1 MEASRMTNPYL
12 TLEGVSYTLPQG
24 KSLFSHLNETFDS
37 RRTGLV
43 GCNGVGKSILAQIL
57 AGQLQPSSGRC
68 LRSGNVHYL
77 AQQVA
82 PVSGLRVAD
91 LAGVGPTLAALGR
104 IEAGSSAVEDFNL
117 VEDRWDIRQ
126 QLQEALERN
135 GLGHLNAET
144 PADTLSGGQAM
155 RVSLINALLSQAD
168 FLILDE
174 PSNHLDRDNRL
185 ALIEQLKH
193 WPHGLLIVSHDRQLL
208 GTMERIVELS
218 SVGLRSY
225 GGNYSHYAEQKAQ
238 EQQNALDQLEHR
250 KLERQRAKSSMQ
262 EQRERQERR
271 QARGNQ
277 QGKQANQA
285 KILLD
290 RQKGRSEATTGKLRQ
305 QHATSQKQLAQRVH
319 EAAEL
324 IDKDAA
330 INLLHALPLMPLTRQ
345 RVVELNAVQL
355 PFIPAHQEPINLL
368 LSGQQHVGGIGPNGC
383 GKSTLLK
390 VIAGQL
396 APLAGSCKVVPQPV
410 YLDQGLADLDP
421 QQSVLEQIQAVNR
434 KSSEGDLRMRL
445 AQLGLDAQKVTGPS
459 GTLSGGE
466 RLKAALA
473 CVLYADPPPPLLLL
487 DEPSNH
493 LDLPSTLALEAM
505 LSTYRGA
512 LIVVSHDDAFMNNL
526 RLTDR
531 LEYSGGGWML
541 SHW

>member
-12 TLEGVSYTLPQG
+12 TLEGVSYILPQG
-24 KSLFSHLNETFDS
+24 KTLFSQLNETFDS
-37 RRTGLV
+37 RRTGLI
-43 GCNGVGKSILAQIL
+43 GRNGVGKTILAQIL
-57 AGQLQPSSGRC
+57 AGQIQPSSGRC
-68 LRSGNVHYL
+68 LRSGKVHYL

-82 PVSGLRVAD
+82 SISGLRVAD
-91 LAGVGPTLAALGR
+91 LAGVGPALDALAR
-104 IEAGSSAVEDFNL
+104 IEAGSSAVEDFTL
-117 VEDRWDIRQ
+117 IEDRWDIRQ

-135 GLGHLNAET
+135 GLGHLTAET
-144 PADTLSGGQAM
+144 PAEILSGGQAM

-185 ALIEQLKH
+185 ALIEQLRH
-193 WPHGLLIVSHDRQLL
+193 WPHGLLVISHDRQLL
-208 GTMERIVELS
+208 DTMERIVELS
-218 SVGLRSY
+218 SLGLRSY
-225 GGNYSHYAEQKAQ
+225 GGNYSHYAEQKAL
-238 EQQNALDQLEHR
+238 EQQSAMAQLEHR
-250 KLERQRAKSSMQ
+250 KLERQRAENTMQ
-262 EQRERQERR
+262 EQRQRQERR

-305 QHATSQKQLAQRVH
+305 QHVTAQKQLAQRVQ

-324 IDKDAA
+324 IEQDSA
-330 INLLHALPLMPLTRQ
+330 INLHALPLMPLSRQ
-345 RVVELNAVQL
+345 RVVELDEVTL
-355 PFIPAHQEPINLL
+355 PYVPADQTPVTLL
-368 LSGQQHVGGIGPNGC
+368 LSGQQRVGVIGPNGC

-390 VIAGQL
+390 VIAVQL
-396 APLAGSCKVVPQPV
+396 EPVSGRCNVVPQHV

-421 QQSVLEQIQAVNR
+421 QQTVLEQIQAVNR

-459 GTLSGGE
+459 GALSGGE

-473 CVLYADPPPPLLLL
+473 CVLYADPPPQLLLL

-493 LDLPSTLALEAM
+493 LDLPSTLALETM
-505 LSTYRGA
+505 LSSYQGT
-512 LIVVSHDDAFMNNL
+512 LMVVSHDDAFMNNL
-526 RLTDR
+526 GLTER
-531 LEYSGGGWML
+531 LEFSEEGWSL
-541 SHW
+541 QPW

>member
-1 MEASRMTNPYL
+1 MEALRMTNPYL

-24 KSLFSHLNETFDS
+24 KTLFSQLNETFDL

-43 GCNGVGKSILAQIL
+43 GRNGAGKTILAQIL
-57 AGQLQPSSGRC
+57 AGEIQPSSGRC
-68 LRSGNVHYL
+68 LRSGKVHYL

-82 PVSGLRVAD
+82 SVSGLRVAD
-91 LAGVGPTLAALGR
+91 LAGVGPALDALAR
-104 IEAGSSAVEDFNL
+104 IESGSSAVEDFNL
-117 VEDRWDIRQ
+117 IEDRWDIRQ

-135 GLGHLNAET
+135 GLGHLTAET
-144 PADTLSGGQAM
+144 PAETLSGGQAM

-185 ALIEQLKH
+185 ALIEQLRH
-193 WPHGLLIVSHDRQLL
+193 WPHGLLVISHDRQLL
-208 GTMERIVELS
+208 DTMERIVELS
-218 SVGLRSY
+218 SLGLRSY
-225 GGNYSHYAEQKAQ
+225 GGNYSHYAEQKAL
-238 EQQNALDQLEHR
+238 EQQSAMDQLEHR
-250 KLERQRAKSSMQ
+250 KLERQRVESTMQ
-262 EQRERQERR
+262 EQRQRQERR

-305 QHATSQKQLAQRVH
+305 QHVTAQKQLAQRVQ

-324 IDKDAA
+324 IEQDSA
-330 INLLHALPLMPLTRQ
+330 INLHALPLMPLSRQ
-345 RVVELNAVQL
+345 RVVELDEVKL
-355 PFIPAHQEPINLL
+355 PFAPVDQTPISML
-368 LSGQQHVGGIGPNGC
+368 LSGQQRIGVIGPNGC

-396 APLAGSCKVVPQPV
+396 EPLAGHCKVVPQHV
-410 YLDQGLADLDP
+410 YLDQGLADLAP
-421 QQSVLEQIQAVNR
+421 QQTVLEQIQAVNR

-459 GTLSGGE
+459 AALSGGE

-473 CVLYADPPPPLLLL
+473 CVLYADPPPQLLLL

-493 LDLPSTLALEAM
+493 LDLPSTLALETM
-505 LSTYRGA
+505 LSSYQGT
-512 LIVVSHDDAFMNNL
+512 LMVVSHDDAFMNNL
-526 RLTDR
+526 GLTER
-531 LEYSGGGWML
+531 LEFSEEGWKL
-541 SHW
+541 RPW

>member
-24 KSLFSHLNETFDS
+24 KTLFSQLNETFDS

-43 GCNGVGKSILAQIL
+43 GRNGVGKTILAQIL
-57 AGQLQPSSGRC
+57 AGQIQPSSGRC
-68 LRSGNVHYL
+68 LRSGKVHYL

-82 PVSGLRVAD
+82 SVSGLRVAD
-91 LAGVGPTLAALGR
+91 LAGVGPALDALAR
-104 IEAGSSAVEDFNL
+104 IEAGSSAVEDFTL
-117 VEDRWDIRQ
+117 IEDRWDIRQ

-135 GLGHLNAET
+135 GLGHLTAET
-144 PADTLSGGQAM
+144 PAEILSGGQAM

-174 PSNHLDRDNRL
+174 PSNHLDCDNRL
-185 ALIEQLKH
+185 ALIEQLRH
-193 WPHGLLIVSHDRQLL
+193 WPHGLLVISHDRQLL
-208 GTMERIVELS
+208 DTMERIVELS
-218 SVGLRSY
+218 SLGLRSY
-225 GGNYSHYAEQKAQ
+225 GGNYSHYAEQKAL
-238 EQQNALDQLEHR
+238 EQQSAMDQLEHR
-250 KLERQRAKSSMQ
+250 KLERQRAENTMQ
-262 EQRERQERR
+262 EQRQRQERR

-305 QHATSQKQLAQRVH
+305 QHVTAQKQLAQRVQ

-324 IDKDAA
+324 IEQDSA
-330 INLLHALPLMPLTRQ
+330 INLHALPLMPLSRQ
-345 RVVELNAVQL
+345 RVVELDEVTL
-355 PFIPAHQEPINLL
+355 PYVPADQTPVTLL
-368 LSGQQHVGGIGPNGC
+368 LSGQQRVGVIGPNGC

-390 VIAGQL
+390 VIAVQL
-396 APLAGSCKVVPQPV
+396 EPVSGRCNVVPQHV

-421 QQSVLEQIQAVNR
+421 QQTVLEQIQAVNR

-459 GTLSGGE
+459 GALSGGE

-473 CVLYADPPPPLLLL
+473 CVLYADPPPQLLLL

-493 LDLPSTLALEAM
+493 LDLPSTLALETM
-505 LSTYRGA
+505 LSSYQGT
-512 LIVVSHDDAFMNNL
+512 LMVVSHDDAFMNNL
-526 RLTDR
+526 GLTER
-531 LEYSGGGWML
+531 LEFSEEGWSL
-541 SHW
+541 QPW

>member
-1 MEASRMTNPYL
+1 MTNPYL

-24 KSLFSHLNETFDS
+24 KTLFSQLNETFDL

-43 GCNGVGKSILAQIL
+43 GRNGAGKTILAQIL
-57 AGQLQPSSGRC
+57 AGEIQPSSGRC
-68 LRSGNVHYL
+68 LRSGKVHYL

-82 PVSGLRVAD
+82 SVSGLRVAD
-91 LAGVGPTLAALGR
+91 LAGVGPALDALAR
-104 IEAGSSAVEDFNL
+104 IESGSSAVEDFNL
-117 VEDRWDIRQ
+117 IEDRWDIRQ

-135 GLGHLNAET
+135 GLGHLTAET
-144 PADTLSGGQAM
+144 PAETLSGGQAM

-185 ALIEQLKH
+185 ALIEQLRH
-193 WPHGLLIVSHDRQLL
+193 WPHGLLVISHDRQLL
-208 GTMERIVELS
+208 DTMEHIVELS
-218 SVGLRSY
+218 SLGLRSY
-225 GGNYSHYAEQKAQ
+225 GGNYSHYAEQKAL
-238 EQQNALDQLEHR
+238 EQQSAMDQLEHR
-250 KLERQRAKSSMQ
+250 KLERQRAESTMQ
-262 EQRERQERR
+262 EQRQRQERR

-305 QHATSQKQLAQRVH
+305 QHVTAQKQLAQRVQ

-324 IDKDAA
+324 IEQDSA
-330 INLLHALPLMPLTRQ
+330 INLHALPLVPLSRQ
-345 RVVELNAVQL
+345 RVVELDEVKL
-355 PFIPAHQEPINLL
+355 PFAPVDQTPISML
-368 LSGQQHVGGIGPNGC
+368 LSGQQRIGVIGPNGC

-396 APLAGSCKVVPQPV
+396 APVSGHCKVVPQHV

-421 QQSVLEQIQAVNR
+421 QQTVLEQIQAVNR

-459 GTLSGGE
+459 AALSGGE

-473 CVLYADPPPPLLLL
+473 CVLYADPPPQLLLL

-493 LDLPSTLALEAM
+493 LDLPSTLALETM
-505 LSTYRGA
+505 LSSYQGT
-512 LIVVSHDDAFMNNL
+512 LMVVSHDDAFMNNL
-526 RLTDR
+526 GLTER
-531 LEYSGGGWML
+531 LEFSEEGWRL
-541 SHW
+541 LPW

>member
-24 KSLFSHLNETFDS
+24 KTLFSHLNETFDS

-43 GCNGVGKSILAQIL
+43 GRNGVGKSILAQIL

-68 LRSGNVHYL
+68 LRSGKVHYL

-91 LAGVGPTLAALGR
+91 LAGVGPTLDALGR
-104 IEAGSSAVEDFNL
+104 IETGSSAVEDFNL
-117 VEDRWDIRQ
+117 IEDRWDIRQ

-193 WPHGLLIVSHDRQLL
+193 WPHGLLVVSHDRQLL
-208 GTMERIVELS
+208 DTMERIVELS
-218 SVGLRSY
+218 SLGLRSY
-225 GGNYSHYAEQKAQ
+225 GDNYSHYAEQKAQ
-238 EQQNALDQLEHR
+238 EHQNALDQLEHR
-250 KLERQRAKSSMQ
+250 KLQRQRAESSMQ

-305 QHATSQKQLAQRVH
+305 QHAASQKQLAQRVH

-324 IDKDAA
+324 IDKDET
-330 INLLHALPLMPLTRQ
+330 INLHALPLMPLTRQ
-345 RVVELNAVQL
+345 RVVELNDVQL
-355 PFIPAHQEPINLL
+355 PFVPAYQKPINLL
-368 LSGQQHVGGIGPNGC
+368 LSGQQRVGVIGPNGC

-390 VIAGQL
+390 VITGQL
-396 APLAGSCKVVPQPV
+396 APLAGSCKVVPQHV

-459 GTLSGGE
+459 RALSGGE

-473 CVLYADPPPPLLLL
+473 CVLYADPPPQLLLL

-493 LDLPSTLALEAM
+493 LDLPSTLALESM
-505 LSTYRGA
+505 LSSYQGTMV
-512 LIVVSHDDAFMNNL
+512 VVSHDDAFMSNL
-526 RLTDR
+526 GLTER
-531 LEYSGGGWML
+531 LEFKEDGWVL
-541 SHW
+541 RPC

>member
-1 MEASRMTNPYL
+1 MTNPYL

>member
-24 KSLFSHLNETFDS
+24 KTLFTQLNETFDS

-43 GCNGVGKSILAQIL
+43 GRNGVGKTILAQIL
-57 AGQLQPSSGRC
+57 AGQIQPSSGRC
-68 LRSGNVHYL
+68 LRSGKVHYL
-77 AQQVA
+77 AQQVSS
-82 PVSGLRVAD
+82 VNGLRVAD
-91 LAGVGPTLAALGR
+91 LAGIGPTLDALAR

-185 ALIEQLKH
+185 ALIEQLRH
-193 WPHGLLIVSHDRQLL
+193 WPHGLLTISHDRQLL
-208 GTMERIVELS
+208 DTMERIVELS
-218 SVGLRSY
+218 SLGLRSY
-225 GGNYSHYAEQKAQ
+225 GGNYSHYAEQKAL
-238 EQQNALDQLEHR
+238 EQQSAMDQLEHR
-250 KLERQRAKSSMQ
+250 KLERQRAEHTMQ
-262 EQRERQERR
+262 EQRQRQERR
-271 QARGNQ
+271 KARGNQ

-290 RQKGRSEATTGKLRQ
+290 RQKGRSETTTGKLRQ
-305 QHATSQKQLAQRVH
+305 QHLTAQKQLAQRVH

-324 IDKDAA
+324 IDKDTA
-330 INLLHALPLMPLTRQ
+330 INLHALPVMPQTRQ
-345 RVVELNAVQL
+345 RIVELDEVSL
-355 PFIPAHQEPINLL
+355 PFVPTQQPPLNLL
-368 LSGQQHVGGIGPNGC
+368 LSAQQRVGVIGPNGC

-390 VIAGQL
+390 LIAGQL
-396 APLAGSCKVVPQPV
+396 EPVAGICKVVPQHV
-410 YLDQGLADLDP
+410 YLDQGLADLNP
-421 QQSVLEQIQAVNR
+421 QQTVLEQLQAVNR

-459 GTLSGGE
+459 GALSGGE

-473 CVLYADPPPPLLLL
+473 CVLYADPPPQLLLL

-493 LDLPSTLALEAM
+493 LDLPSTLALETM
-505 LSTYRGA
+505 LSSYQGT
-512 LIVVSHDDAFMNNL
+512 LMVVSHDDAFMNNL
-526 RLTDR
+526 GLTER
-531 LEYSGGGWML
+531 LEFSEEGWRL
-541 SHW
+541 LPW

>member
-1 MEASRMTNPYL
+1 MEALRMTNPYL
-12 TLEGVSYTLPQG
+12 TLESVSYTLPQG
-24 KSLFSHLNETFDS
+24 KTLFSQLNETFDS

-43 GCNGVGKSILAQIL
+43 GRNGAGKTILAQIL
-57 AGQLQPSSGRC
+57 AGEIQPSSGRC
-68 LRSGNVHYL
+68 LRSGKVHYL

-82 PVSGLRVAD
+82 SVSGLRVAD
-91 LAGVGPTLAALGR
+91 LAGVGPALDALAR
-104 IEAGSSAVEDFNL
+104 IESGSSAVEDFTL
-117 VEDRWDIRQ
+117 IEDRWDIRQ

-135 GLGHLNAET
+135 DLGHLTAET
-144 PADTLSGGQAM
+144 PAETLSGGQAM

-185 ALIEQLKH
+185 ALIEQLRH
-193 WPHGLLIVSHDRQLL
+193 WPHGLLVISHDRQLL
-208 GTMERIVELS
+208 DTMERIVELS
-218 SVGLRSY
+218 SLGLRSY
-225 GGNYSHYAEQKAQ
+225 GGNYSHYAEQKAL
-238 EQQNALDQLEHR
+238 EQQSAMDQLEHR
-250 KLERQRAKSSMQ
+250 KLERQRAESTMQ
-262 EQRERQERR
+262 EQRQRQERR

-305 QHATSQKQLAQRVH
+305 QHVTAQKQLAQRVQ

-324 IDKDAA
+324 IEQDSA
-330 INLLHALPLMPLTRQ
+330 INLHALPLMPLSRQ
-345 RVVELNAVQL
+345 RVVELDEVKL
-355 PFIPAHQEPINLL
+355 PFAPVDQTPISML
-368 LSGQQHVGGIGPNGC
+368 LSGQQRIGVIGPNGC

-396 APLAGSCKVVPQPV
+396 EPLAGHCKVVPQHV

-421 QQSVLEQIQAVNR
+421 QQTVLEQIQAVNR

-445 AQLGLDAQKVTGPS
+445 AQLGLDAQKVIGPS
-459 GTLSGGE
+459 GALSGGE

-473 CVLYADPPPPLLLL
+473 CVLYADPPPQLLLL

-493 LDLPSTLALEAM
+493 LDLPSTLALETM
-505 LSTYRGA
+505 LSSYQGT
-512 LIVVSHDDAFMNNL
+512 LMVVSHDDAFMNNL
-526 RLTDR
+526 GLTER
-531 LEYSGGGWML
+531 LEFSEERWRL
-541 SHW
+541 LPW

>member
-43 GCNGVGKSILAQIL
+43 GRNGVGKSILAQIL

-68 LRSGNVHYL
+68 LRSGNGHYL

-290 RQKGRSEATTGKLRQ
+290 RQKGRSQATTGKLRQ

-330 INLLHALPLMPLTRQ
+330 INLHALPLMPLTRQ

-368 LSGQQHVGGIGPNGC
+368 LSGQQRVGVIGPNGC

>member
-1 MEASRMTNPYL
+1 MEALRMTNPYL
-12 TLEGVSYTLPQG
+12 TLESVSYTLPQG
-24 KSLFSHLNETFDS
+24 KTLFSQLNETFDS

-43 GCNGVGKSILAQIL
+43 GRNGAGKTILAQIL
-57 AGQLQPSSGRC
+57 AGEIQPSSGRC
-68 LRSGNVHYL
+68 LRSGKVHYL

-82 PVSGLRVAD
+82 SVSGLRVAD
-91 LAGVGPTLAALGR
+91 LAGVGPALDALAR
-104 IEAGSSAVEDFNL
+104 IESGSSAVEDFNL
-117 VEDRWDIRQ
+117 IEDRWDIRQ

-135 GLGHLNAET
+135 GLGHLTAET
-144 PADTLSGGQAM
+144 PAETLSGGQAM

-185 ALIEQLKH
+185 ALIEQLRH
-193 WPHGLLIVSHDRQLL
+193 WPHGLLVISHDRQLL
-208 GTMERIVELS
+208 DTMERIVELS
-218 SVGLRSY
+218 SLGLRSY
-225 GGNYSHYAEQKAQ
+225 GGNYSHYAEQKAL
-238 EQQNALDQLEHR
+238 EQQSAMDQLEHR
-250 KLERQRAKSSMQ
+250 KLERQRVESTMQ
-262 EQRERQERR
+262 EQRQRQERR

-305 QHATSQKQLAQRVH
+305 QHVTAQKQLAQRVQ

-324 IDKDAA
+324 IEQDSA
-330 INLLHALPLMPLTRQ
+330 INLHALPLMPLSRQ
-345 RVVELNAVQL
+345 RVVELDEVKL
-355 PFIPAHQEPINLL
+355 PFAPVDQTPISML
-368 LSGQQHVGGIGPNGC
+368 LSGQQRIGVIGPNGC

-396 APLAGSCKVVPQPV
+396 EPLAGHCKVVPQHV
-410 YLDQGLADLDP
+410 YLDQGLADLAP
-421 QQSVLEQIQAVNR
+421 QQTVLEQIQAVNR

-459 GTLSGGE
+459 AALSGGE

-473 CVLYADPPPPLLLL
+473 CVLYADPPPQLLLL

-493 LDLPSTLALEAM
+493 LDLPSTLALETM
-505 LSTYRGA
+505 LSSYQGT
-512 LIVVSHDDAFMNNL
+512 LMVVSHDDAFMNNL
-526 RLTDR
+526 GLTER
-531 LEYSGGGWML
+531 LEFSEEGWRL
-541 SHW
+541 LPW